1 MTHREKHSM
10 REGQARVGGIKGSLD
25 TRALWRRGLHWATDM
40 EVLSARLFEVL
51 VVADWNVLKELRR
64 GRLLGSK
71 TT

>member
-1 MTHREKHSM
+1 
-10 REGQARVGGIKGSLD
+10 
-25 TRALWRRGLHWATDM
+25 M